1 MGRNVTLLGRGVGGR
16 NVTPFSGEGGV
27 TLHPFWTGRGRNV
40 TGMGRDVTP
49 LGRGVGEGGRN
60 VTPPSG
66 EGGVTLRPFWTG
78 RGRNVTPRLDGNG
91 A

>member
-1 MGRNVTLLGRGVGGR
+1 MGRNI
-16 NVTPFSGEGGV
+16 
-27 TLHPFWTGRGRNV
+27 
-40 TGMGRDVTP
+40 TP
-49 LGRGVGEGGRN
+49 LGRAVGEGGRN

-78 RGRNVTPRLDGNG
+78 RGRNVTPLLDGKG